1 MTLDEAIQHC
11 EEVAEEQEKL
21 YRLCPASESGLY
33 HCDGSKDCITLKNGK
48 NKGCQKCASEH
59 RQLAE
64 WLKELKVYK
73 EQSGDE
79 ELDFVPEHKKI
90 PCTLIIGKPCGD
102 AISRK
107 YILDL
112 IDTKGANL
120 DDDLLIVAQWIQD
133 APSVNP
139 HPIEC
144 GDAISRQAVLDI
156 IRLEDKWLL
165 DAKGHNADTEI
176 AFGGMKSKVS
186 DLPSVTPQQR
196 TGRWERMSDLPNDV
210 DDRFQCSRCGNIVH
224 YNNVMNLRTFSRWCG
239 RCGSDNG

>member
-11 EEVAEEQEKL
+11 EEVADTPCFTDEE
-21 YRLCPASESGLY
+21 A
-33 HCDGSKDCITLKNGK
+33 
-48 NKGCQKCASEH
+48 KCYSEH

-64 WLKELKVYK
+64 WLKELKAYR
-73 EQSGDE
+73 EQG
-79 ELDFVPEHKKI
+79 
-90 PCTLIIGKPCGD
+90 GD

-112 IDTKGANL
+112 IATKGANL
-120 DDDLLIVAQWIQD
+120 DDDLLIVEQWIQD

-144 GDAISRQAVLDI
+144 GDAISRQAAKKA
-156 IRLEDKWLL
+156 LEDRFIELQKRHSENRYETNFCLNTIL
-165 DAKGHNADTEI
+165 E
-176 AFGGMKSKVS
+176 
-186 DLPSVTPQQR
+186 LPSVTPQQR

-210 DDRFQCSRCGNIVH
+210 DDRFKCSRCGNIVH
-224 YNNVMNLRTFSRWCG
+224 YNNVMDLRTFSRWCG